1 MFRLS
6 AIALCLATSLACI
19 DGSTPSAPSG
29 GGSNPFVVVANELAA
44 CNPGSGSTS
53 SAAGLRIADAYLEQD
68 LSPGGTATLAVALA
82 EVDGTPMNNYPTAT
96 VTTRDAD
103 LTVNS
108 ANAVWLFAIDSCDTQ
123 WGSTTVTASP
133 SLNIGDTVQV
143 EISVDRGAHSVML
156 ELPIR

>member
-1 MFRLS
+1 MYRLS
-6 AIALCLATSLACI
+6 AISVVLAANLACI
-19 DGSTPSAPSG
+19 DGSTPSTPSG

-68 LSPGGTATLAVALA
+68 LSPGGSATLSVALA

-96 VTTRDAD
+96 VTSLDPA
-103 LTVNS
+103 LTIGS

-123 WGSTTVTASP
+123 WGSTTVSASN
-133 SLNIGDTVQV
+133 SLQVGDTVQV
-143 EISVDRGAHSVML
+143 EISVDRGSHSVVL